1 MFQLTRLT
9 ATKPAEQAK
18 RVELEEGELKK
29 TTCAALIRGRIE
41 TITLKR
47 PEDLIPL
54 LAGLTTAQSLVLGVP
69 CDETATQ
76 IVTRKM
82 MLTQGRPGSIART
95 TETFQFSTAGG
106 FLLIDHDGLGDGRCL
121 TREELL
127 ELLYEVVPELRG
139 VKIIALPSSSSHICR
154 TDTGED
160 LTGSRGLHLYIPL
173 LDARDIPRVGL
184 VLTLRLWLARHG
196 YVRVARNGNRLLRC
210 PVDTSVWQP
219 NRIVFAAGAICGAG
233 LEQRR
238 GDPVLVNP
246 EGADAWDSRATL
258 PHPDAAAEEL
268 VKAAQEHARAQA
280 RQAAEEARETW
291 LATERPALLRKL
303 GADPAAR
310 EEEEALIRAVE
321 KHILGP
327 ELVLFVKRSGEPKFS
342 PVPVAA
348 VLADRIGYH
357 RAITLDP
364 VEPDYNGQAAVGCLF
379 LDGRTP
385 VLHSMAHGG
394 ATYRLEAALQ
404 IIEVHPG
411 QMRKATEAVLACMR
425 ADGRFF
431 DCGGVLVTVHAGQL
445 QVIDEHMLELMLGD
459 LRFLRPDAK
468 GHLKPIDPP
477 VRLLRQIL
485 SLGAQRRLNPLT
497 AVLNRPILNAEGKLL
512 DRPGYHA
519 AEGLYLDFEVEDWP
533 AIPDSLSDEEARAA
547 LDVIWTPF
555 RDFPLVDAASRGALL
570 AGILTAILRA
580 VLQTA
585 PMFVGDA
592 PVMGTGKTSSI
603 ETVASIGAGRA
614 VSVSAPMPENDPS
627 EMRKLLTSAA
637 LGSEGSL
644 IFDNCTGTL
653 SSAPLSA
660 FLTSEAWSDRLL
672 GANILRDGLPTRI
685 LVGATGTNIALDGE
699 LQRRALRWRI
709 DARVEQ
715 PGERR
720 FAFCPKELALKMHK
734 DIVCAALA
742 FVRAS
747 LAADLPAPPFRF
759 ASFTAWDR
767 LVRTAV
773 RHAEA
778 LSNGWFADP
787 VPGTMRALHETDDAI
802 HLHDLLCALQER
814 FGALPF
820 SARDLYEGMEA
831 GHAGHLADLLAGLTQ
846 RSERLSSKSIGRY
859 LSQYCDRPCGDLV
872 LRARRG
878 GKALT
883 FVVAEWI
890 PPAAPPEE
898 VPPAASE
905 VQPLPV
911 DIFGLEFTWQG
922 ERFRALALDRQ
933 QPLPI
938 LACSLARGTSRRF
951 AERTLHDALEQET
964 RGRAA

>member
-9 ATKPAEQAK
+9 ATQPAEQAK
-18 RVELEEGELKK
+18 RFEREEGKLRK

-41 TITLKR
+41 TITLER
-47 PEDLIPL
+47 PEDLIPV

-69 CDETATQ
+69 CDEAATR

-95 TETFQFSTAGG
+95 TEGFHYAAAGG
-106 FLLIDHDGLGDGRCL
+106 FLLIDHDGLPDGRCL

-127 ELLYEVVPELRG
+127 ELLYEAVPDLRG

-160 LTGSRGLHLYIPL
+160 LTGSRGLHLHIPL
-173 LDARDIPRVGL
+173 LDARDIPRVGM
-184 VLTLRLWLARHG
+184 VIALRLWLAGHG
-196 YVRVARNGNRLLRC
+196 HVLVARNGNRLLRC

-219 NRIVFAAGAICGAG
+219 NRIVFAAGAICGPG

-238 GDPVLVNP
+238 GHPVLVNP

-258 PHPDAAAEEL
+258 PDPDAATEEL

-291 LATERPALLRKL
+291 LATERPALLRRL
-303 GADPAAR
+303 GADPVAR

-327 ELVLFVKRSGEPKFS
+327 DLVLFVKRSGEPKFS

-404 IIEVHPG
+404 IIEVHAG

-431 DCGGVLVTVHAGQL
+431 DYGSALVTVHAGRL

-459 LRFLRPDAK
+459 LRFLKPDPR
-468 GHLKPIDPP
+468 GQLKPIDPP

-485 SLGAQRRLNPLT
+485 SLGTQRRLNPLT
-497 AVLNRPILNAEGKLL
+497 AVLDRPILNAEGRLL

-519 AEGLYLDFEVEDWP
+519 AEGLYLDFEAEDWP
-533 AIPDSLSDEEARAA
+533 AIPETLSEEEARAA

-555 RDFPLVDAASRGALL
+555 RQYPLVDAASRGALL
-570 AGILTAILRA
+570 AGILTAILRP
-580 VLQTA
+580 VLRTA
-585 PMFVGDA
+585 PMLVSDA
-592 PVMGTGKTSSI
+592 PVMGTGKTSAM

-614 VSVSAPMPENDPS
+614 VSVSAPMPESDPA

-644 IFDNCTGTL
+644 LFDNCTGTL

-699 LQRRALRWRI
+699 LQRRALRWRL
-709 DARVEQ
+709 DARAEQ

-720 FAFCPKELALKMHK
+720 FDFCPKELALKMHK

-742 FVRAS
+742 LLRAA
-747 LAADLPAPPFRF
+747 LAADLPQPPFRF

-767 LVRTAV
+767 LVRTTL

-778 LSNGWFADP
+778 LSGGHFADP
-787 VPGTMRALHETDDAI
+787 VPGTVRALRETDDTI
-802 HLHDLLCALQER
+802 HLHDLLCALREP

-820 SARDLYEGMEA
+820 SARDLYEGVEA
-831 GHAGHLADLLAGLTQ
+831 SPAGPLADLIAGLTQ

-859 LSQYCDRPCGDLV
+859 LSQYCDRPCGDRV

-890 PPAAPPEE
+890 PPEGSPA
-898 VPPAASE
+898 PPAASAE
-905 VQPLPV
+905 PPLPQ
-911 DIFGLEFTWQG
+911 DILGLEFTSEG
-922 ERFRALALDRQ
+922 ERFRALALDRG
-933 QPLPI
+933 QPLPV
-938 LACSLARGTSRRF
+938 LACSIARGTSRRF
-951 AERTLHDALEQET
+951 PETALREALAEET
-964 RGRAA
+964 RDRAA